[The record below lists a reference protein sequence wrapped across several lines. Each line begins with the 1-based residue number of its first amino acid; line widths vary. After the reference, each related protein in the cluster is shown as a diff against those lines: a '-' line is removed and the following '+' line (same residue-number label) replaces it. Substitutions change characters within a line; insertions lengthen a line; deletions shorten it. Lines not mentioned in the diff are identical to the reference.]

1 MKLADVGLQ
10 LDKDARR
17 QHITEHAVMKAYEIT
32 GTGDK
37 ASLHKQLEEDLS
49 VSVGDT
55 VNYTT
60 HTEGGLSKMA
70 ATAMLVGGLGLGAA
84 ATQFL
89 GGDAQQAVQPP
100 AVTQPATDNRSLQTG
115 LEVERGGALK

>member
-1 MKLADVGLQ
+1 MEKGIRGQ
-10 LDKDARR
+10 L
-17 QHITEHAVMKAYEIT
+17 ITEHAVKKAYELT
-32 GTGDK
+32 GNGQQTK
-37 ASLHKQLEEDLS
+37 WPEQLEEDLA

-70 ATAMLVGGLGLGAA
+70 AAAMLVGGLGLGAA

-89 GGDAQQAVQPP
+89 GGEAQQVVQPP
-100 AVTQPATDNRSLQTG
+100 AVIQPATDNRSLQTG
-115 LEVERGGALK
+115 LSVERGGALK